1 MLNTYSLFDY
11 FFSYNRRPSVY
22 VVSDSQLA
30 EWKRQQAI
38 KEIEQLDRL
47 IDGHKQS
54 IERLEETRSRILPA
68 SLAPDLPQESDSPES
83 KLDSSTHD

>member
-1 MLNTYSLFDY
+1 M
-11 FFSYNRRPSVY
+11 Y

-30 EWKRQQAI
+30 EWKREQAQ

-54 IERLEETRSRILPA
+54 IERLEETKSRILPA
-68 SLAPDLPQESDSPES
+68 ALAPDAPQASDSDES
-83 KLDSSTHD
+83 TL

>member
-1 MLNTYSLFDY
+1 MLNSYSLFDD
-11 FFSYNRRPSVY
+11 FFFYNRKPSVY

-30 EWKRQQAI
+30 EWKREQAL

-54 IERLEETRSRILPA
+54 IERLEETKSRILPA
-68 SLAPDLPQESDSPES
+68 SLVPDLPQGSDSPE
-83 KLDSSTHD
+83 